1 MTEQAHDFDTRWS
14 TAVPDWRDR
23 IMSGESLM
31 PDLPLF
37 DPVADKA
44 LRIFKRLRVP
54 DMIGTPTYGEVCGQW
69 TFDLVRAVFGSYDPE
84 TRARMIRE
92 FFVLIPKKNG
102 KTAIAAGIIVTACIL
117 NDRPNAD
124 MILIAPSQNVA
135 DLSFAQ
141 ARGIIKLDS
150 ELEALFHVKDYNK
163 RIEHR
168 LTGAVIRIL
177 SADGDIVTGS
187 KASVILIDET
197 HVLGSKQKA
206 EHIFAELRG
215 GLRAR
220 PEGFMLQITTQSA
233 KQPSGRWLKELQFA
247 RDVRDGQLQF
257 PMLPLIYELP
267 PEVSKTGAWRDPETW
282 PLVNPNLGRSV
293 HIEDM
298 RNDLI
303 KADRDGPVALAQ
315 FASLFLNV
323 QMGVGLQNDRWVG
336 ADFWPADVPAM
347 SLEDMLDRCEVAVIG
362 GDVGGADDLFS
373 LSVLG
378 RERETRRVLAW
389 SMSWC
394 VRSVLELR
402 KEIAPELE
410 DFAAAGELVITDTAH
425 EQAELAADV
434 CDRVRDSGL
443 LPAEYAIGL
452 DPYGAAALSDALAT
466 REYEIGTE
474 VVGIGQGYKLSGA
487 VKGIERRLLDG
498 TLSHCGQGLLTWAV
512 SNAKAEERGNN
523 VYITKSAAGTRKI
536 DPLIAMINAMILMD
550 RNPQPKIP
558 KTSPWDD
565 ENFAL
570 EVN

>member
-1 MTEQAHDFDTRWS
+1 MTAQAHDFDMRWS

-23 IMSGESLM
+23 IMAGQSIM

-69 TFDLVRAVFGSYDPE
+69 TFDLVRAVFGAYDPE

-102 KTAIAAGIIVTACIL
+102 KSAIAAAIIVTACIL
-117 NDRPNAD
+117 NERPNAD
-124 MILIAPSQNVA
+124 LILIAPSQNIA
-135 DLSFAQ
+135 DISFSQ
-141 ARGIIKLDS
+141 ARGIIKLDP
-150 ELEALFHVKDYNK
+150 ELDALFHTKDYNK

-168 LTGAVIRIL
+168 VTQAVIRIL

-206 EHIFAELRG
+206 DNIFAELRG
-215 GLRAR
+215 GLKSR
-220 PEGFMLQITTQSA
+220 PEGFMLQITTQSS
-233 KQPSGRWLKELQFA
+233 KPPSGRWKKELQRA
-247 RDVRDGQLQF
+247 RAVRDGTLH
-257 PMLPLIYELP
+257 LPLLPILYELP
-267 PEVSKTGAWRDPETW
+267 PEISKTGAWRDPETW
-282 PLVNPNLGRSV
+282 PLVNPNLGRS
-293 HIEDM
+293 IQAASLREDLM
-298 RNDLI
+298 T
-303 KADRDGPVALAQ
+303 ADQDGPEALAL
-315 FASLFLNV
+315 FASLHLNV
-323 QMGVGLQNDRWVG
+323 QMGVGLQTDRWVG

-373 LSVLG
+373 LAVLG
-378 RERETRRVLAW
+378 RERDTRRVLAW

-410 DFAAAGELVITDTAH
+410 DFAAAGELIITDTAH
-425 EQAELAADV
+425 EQAELAADI

-443 LPAEYAIGL
+443 LPEDHAIGL

-466 REYEIGTE
+466 RNYEIGKE

-536 DPLIAMINAMILMD
+536 DPLIATINAMILMD
-550 RNPQPKIP
+550 RNPAKAA
-558 KTSPWDD
+558 KSY
-565 ENFAL
+565 L
-570 EVN
+570 EDGDMVLL